1 MSFGKGVLAV
11 DFKSRFRIAET
22 SRLGWKKHI
31 VFFLCTGFISSIY
44 LFFYLKTKL
53 EWQSCLV
60 CQSTDAIVGQHQ
72 DFLLINNTLIFIP
85 SFYFEKVLIKLSQS
99 GSIIDMKYSHYLNKF
114 SESFVYN
121 LYDKVQHTPDDD
133 VIK

>member
-11 DFKSRFRIAET
+11 DFKSRFRITET
-22 SRLGWKKHI
+22 SRL
-31 VFFLCTGFISSIY
+31 VFFLCNGFILSIY
-44 LFFYLKTKL
+44 LFFYLKNKL

-85 SFYFEKVLIKLSQS
+85 SFHFEKVLIKLSQAV
-99 GSIIDMKYSHYLNKF
+99 SIIDMKYSHYLNKF

>member
-1 MSFGKGVLAV
+1 MP
-11 DFKSRFRIAET
+11 
-22 SRLGWKKHI
+22 
-31 VFFLCTGFISSIY
+31 
-44 LFFYLKTKL
+44 
-53 EWQSCLV
+53 
-60 CQSTDAIVGQHQ
+60 GQYQ

-121 LYDKVQHTPDDD
+121 LYDKVQHTLDDD

>member
-11 DFKSRFRIAET
+11 DFKSRFRITET
-22 SRLGWKKHI
+22 SRL
-31 VFFLCTGFISSIY
+31 VFFLCTGFILSIY
-44 LFFYLKTKL
+44 LFFYLKNKL

-85 SFYFEKVLIKLSQS
+85 SFYFEKVLIKLSRA

-114 SESFVYN
+114 PESFVYN

>member
-1 MSFGKGVLAV
+1 MPPPLCNIEDRHQQRYILVRFRKSMSLGKGVLAV
-11 DFKSRFRIAET
+11 HFK
-22 SRLGWKKHI
+22 
-31 VFFLCTGFISSIY
+31 SIY
-44 LFFYLKTKL
+44 LFYDLKTKF
-53 EWQSCLV
+53 EWQRCFV

-85 SFYFEKVLIKLSQS
+85 RFYFEKVLIKLSQAV
-99 GSIIDMKYSHYLNKF
+99 SIIDMKNSHYLNKF

-133 VIK
+133 AIK

>member
-11 DFKSRFRIAET
+11 DFKSRFRITET
-22 SRLGWKKHI
+22 SRL
-31 VFFLCTGFISSIY
+31 VFLLCTGFILSIY
-44 LFFYLKTKL
+44 LFFYLKNKL
-53 EWQSCLV
+53 EWQRCLV

-85 SFYFEKVLIKLSQS
+85 SFYFEKVLIKLSRA

-114 SESFVYN
+114 PESFVYN

>member
-1 MSFGKGVLAV
+1 MSFGKGVLGV
-11 DFKSRFRIAET
+11 DFKFRFRKTET

-31 VFFLCTGFISSIY
+31 VYFLCTGFISYIY

-85 SFYFEKVLIKLSQS
+85 SFYFEKVLIKLSRA

>member
-1 MSFGKGVLAV
+1 MP
-11 DFKSRFRIAET
+11 
-22 SRLGWKKHI
+22 
-31 VFFLCTGFISSIY
+31 
-44 LFFYLKTKL
+44 
-53 EWQSCLV
+53 
-60 CQSTDAIVGQHQ
+60 GQHQ

-99 GSIIDMKYSHYLNKF
+99 VSIIDMKYSHYLNKF